1 MRKMASYR
9 SNKCRLI
16 VFLLI
21 MTLPFIFLIAVYSCT
36 GSFCFRT
43 LDATPVPY
51 SDYEAFLQGKVLRHK
66 FNTSALH
73 RVFKL
78 DLDDSDIMVYLHIQK
93 TGGAAFGR
101 HLVHNLNLNLP
112 CSCVPEKKKCDCTT
126 KSKKIWLLSR
136 HSTGWVC
143 GLHADWTELNDCVD
157 EWFKKNDHSPR
168 NQRRYHY
175 LTFLRNPVNRF
186 LSEWQHVRRGATW
199 KAVRLHCNGRDAT
212 LEEVPFCFSGSDWSG
227 VSFEDFV
234 SCPHNL
240 EHSTEWIRML
250 PNLSKVNCYNKTKRD
265 EKLGL
270 QLKSISRAKEVPSLK
285 RKQSSSLRED
295 SFEDNEEMDEDEKQV
310 NYPSKATVN
319 ILELK
324 EDRLYRKNYTKEN
337 EKYNPEDDELFAEDH
352 STECND
358 DELCDSSLN
367 IVETKR
373 GLSLSVAVPNFFY
386 KYIIGKGGE
395 AKRQLETET
404 STQILIPS
412 KRDREEIIV
421 INGTDRKGLISAKTR
436 IDVIMDSVRQ
446 RQPFTHFLSI
456 PVCSEAICKR
466 FEEFKSEILEKCSGD
481 RGFDAS
487 LFQNPK
493 RLHFTLGTLVL
504 LSNDDIKRA
513 TELLFS
519 CQKDLLGQP
528 TLQDKKLTV
537 QICGL
542 EYMNDDPSEV
552 DVLYAKLL
560 NGETSKRLQN
570 LVDYITEK
578 FQTSGLM
585 KKEYD
590 RVKLHVTVINTL
602 MRKDP
607 TGVFDASKPGTKAR
621 ESFDASRILKEY
633 NDFDFGPLHIDSIH
647 LSQRYTTSKTG
658 YYESAS
664 YITL

>member
-240 EHSTEWIRML
+240 AFNRMTRML
-250 PNLSKVNCYNKTKRD
+250 SNLSKVNCYNKTKRD
-265 EKLGL
+265 EKLVNEIMLQSAKENLLNFSFFGILEEQQKTQFLFENTFGLRFIESLKAKEATHGL
-270 QLKSISRAKEVPSLK
+270 QLESISRAKEVLVIKEKAVIIPK
-285 RKQSSSLRED
+285 GRNF
-295 SFEDNEEMDEDEKQV
+295 FEDNEEVDEDEK
-310 NYPSKATVN
+310 NKS
-319 ILELK
+319 
-324 EDRLYRKNYTKEN
+324 
-337 EKYNPEDDELFAEDH
+337 
-352 STECND
+352 
-358 DELCDSSLN
+358 
-367 IVETKR
+367 
-373 GLSLSVAVPNFFY
+373 
-386 KYIIGKGGE
+386 IIQ
-395 AKRQLETET
+395 AK
-404 STQILIPS
+404 
-412 KRDREEIIV
+412 
-421 INGTDRKGLISAKTR
+421 
-436 IDVIMDSVRQ
+436 
-446 RQPFTHFLSI
+446 
-456 PVCSEAICKR
+456 
-466 FEEFKSEILEKCSGD
+466 
-481 RGFDAS
+481 
-487 LFQNPK
+487 
-493 RLHFTLGTLVL
+493 
-504 LSNDDIKRA
+504 
-513 TELLFS
+513 
-519 CQKDLLGQP
+519 
-528 TLQDKKLTV
+528 
-537 QICGL
+537 
-542 EYMNDDPSEV
+542 
-552 DVLYAKLL
+552 
-560 NGETSKRLQN
+560 
-570 LVDYITEK
+570 
-578 FQTSGLM
+578 
-585 KKEYD
+585 
-590 RVKLHVTVINTL
+590 
-602 MRKDP
+602 
-607 TGVFDASKPGTKAR
+607 
-621 ESFDASRILKEY
+621 
-633 NDFDFGPLHIDSIH
+633 PL
-647 LSQRYTTSKTG
+647 
-658 YYESAS
+658 
-664 YITL
+664 